1 MIVNENEGVGRR
13 VPRAL
18 VTMHPYDDNYFFVVF
33 GFA

>member
-13 VPRAL
+13 VPGAL
-18 VTMHPYDDNYFFVVF
+18 VTTDRDDDGYFFVAF